1 MEPRDNS
8 ASRSEF
14 AFVLSLS
21 LSLNFFP
28 IYFGWKRMEKGRARE
43 KEGKFERERIRN
55 SSTRSRSVKSGCHF
69 SPSVAVFNFG

>member
-21 LSLNFFP
+21 LSQFFP
-28 IYFGWKRMEKGRARE
+28 YLFWTEENGKGSGEGKGRE
-43 KEGKFERERIRN
+43 
-55 SSTRSRSVKSGCHF
+55 V
-69 SPSVAVFNFG
+69 

>member
-21 LSLNFFP
+21 LSQFFP
-28 IYFGWKRMEKGRARE
+28 IYFGWKRMEKG
-43 KEGKFERERIRN
+43 EGKGRE
-55 SSTRSRSVKSGCHF
+55 V
-69 SPSVAVFNFG
+69 